1 MTTLEEKLKLRLQEE
16 IIENRERYGRLFS
29 ESNFIDGF
37 NAAVKHIRKIVW
49 HTKKEKPAPS
59 QYILITD
66 GNGFMYDNRVDKMS
80 PTNMWAYLSDLLP
93 EIKHPEIPE
102 CHASSSVK
110 ELFNDRF

>member
-1 MTTLEEKLKLRLQEE
+1 MATIKEAYCSFEVAKLL
-16 IIENRERYGRLFS
+16 
-29 ESNFIDGF
+29 
-37 NAAVKHIRKIVW
+37 
-49 HTKKEKPAPS
+49 KEKPAPS